1 MKTNMTS
8 NPKQT
13 LNITG
18 LNAKSPGKKMLK
30 IDLSAVIDD
39 ISANT
44 SQRSYEEDTKK
55 SSKKDEAPLPKLN
68 I

>member
-44 SQRSYEEDTKK
+44 SQRSYEEDT
-55 SSKKDEAPLPKLN
+55 
-68 I
+68 